1 MRSSAFNF
9 SNPLVPVRIM
19 LGLLFVPHI
28 AFKVADIA
36 GATAFF
42 ARVGFRPAV
51 VFVWLAIAM
60 ESISA
65 ICLIFGILTKW
76 TGLLAAGVMFTAILA
91 VLSIKAWCGSGIS
104 AALNTMWCGRACVRS
119 SRSTRGVTKRSNT
132 AATSCCSHIQLTA
145 DEAQCRGGVQAT
157 ERAH

>member
-1 MRSSAFNF
+1 MASSAFNF

-28 AFKVADIA
+28 AFKLADIA

-42 ARVGFRPAV
+42 ASVGFRPAV

-76 TGLLAAGVMFTAILA
+76 TGLLAAGVMCTAILA
-91 VLSIKAWCGSGIS
+91 VLSIKGMVWLWNLGGIEYNVVWAGLCTLVAVYAWRDEKVKY
-104 AALNTMWCGRACVRS
+104 GR
-119 SRSTRGVTKRSNT
+119 NFLLFP
-132 AATSCCSHIQLTA
+132 HP
-145 DEAQCRGGVQAT
+145 
-157 ERAH
+157 AHG

>member
-1 MRSSAFNF
+1 MTSSAFNF

-28 AFKVADIA
+28 AFKLADIA

-42 ARVGFRPAV
+42 ASVGFRPAV

-76 TGLLAAGVMFTAILA
+76 TGLLAAGVMCTAILA
-91 VLSIKAWCGSGIS
+91 VLSIKGMVWLWNLGGIEYNVVWAGLCMLVAVYAWRDEKVKY
-104 AALNTMWCGRACVRS
+104 GR
-119 SRSTRGVTKRSNT
+119 NFLLIP
-132 AATSCCSHIQLTA
+132 HP
-145 DEAQCRGGVQAT
+145 
-157 ERAH
+157 AHG